1 MTIFCLFWLVQAH
14 TGLTNGEK
22 LNLIRTLSYEKL
34 SGESRAHISRN
45 PKFQAIETPDKQQ
58 QQQQKQLILRVEKV
72 EISGENEKLKE
83 HIEGIQWRVMELER
97 ACLKMQN
104 QMEVIKKR
112 SKNPSRGSNI
122 SLPKLC
128 S

>member
-1 MTIFCLFWLVQAH
+1 M
-14 TGLTNGEK
+14 
-22 LNLIRTLSYEKL
+22 IRTLSYEKL
-34 SGESRAHISRN
+34 SGESRTKISRN
-45 PKFQAIETPDKQQ
+45 SKFQVVETPDEQQQQ
-58 QQQQKQLILRVEKV
+58 QQQQKQLILQMEKA
-72 EISGENEKLKE
+72 EISGENEKLKD

-112 SKNPSRGSNI
+112 SKNSTKGSNR

>member
-1 MTIFCLFWLVQAH
+1 M
-14 TGLTNGEK
+14 
-22 LNLIRTLSYEKL
+22 IRTLSYEKL
-34 SGESRAHISRN
+34 SGESRTKISRN
-45 PKFQAIETPDKQQ
+45 SKFQVVETPDEQQ
-58 QQQQKQLILRVEKV
+58 KQQQKQLILQMEKV
-72 EISGENEKLKE
+72 EISGENEKLKD

-112 SKNPSRGSNI
+112 SKNSSKGSNR

>member
-1 MTIFCLFWLVQAH
+1 M
-14 TGLTNGEK
+14 
-22 LNLIRTLSYEKL
+22 
-34 SGESRAHISRN
+34 ESRAHISHN
-45 PKFQAIETPDKQQ
+45 PKFQAIETLIPQETKMMRTFADQSPDEQKQ
-58 QQQQKQLILRVEKV
+58 QLILRVEKV
-72 EISGENEKLKE
+72 EISGESEKLKE

-112 SKNPSRGSNI
+112 SKNSSKGNNR

>member
-1 MTIFCLFWLVQAH
+1 
-14 TGLTNGEK
+14 
-22 LNLIRTLSYEKL
+22 LIRTLSYEKL

-45 PKFQAIETPDKQQ
+45 QKFQAIETLDEQQQQQQQ
-58 QQQQKQLILRVEKV
+58 QQQQKQLILRMEKV
-72 EISGENEKLKE
+72 ETSGENEKLKE

-112 SKNPSRGSNI
+112 SKSSSKGSNR

>member
-1 MTIFCLFWLVQAH
+1 
-14 TGLTNGEK
+14 
-22 LNLIRTLSYEKL
+22 
-34 SGESRAHISRN
+34 
-45 PKFQAIETPDKQQ
+45 
-58 QQQQKQLILRVEKV
+58 VEKV
-72 EISGENEKLKE
+72 EISGESENLKE

-112 SKNPSRGSNI
+112 SKNSSKGNNR